1 MTRHHLSADFGSRL
15 KQLRRDRSMTA
26 VDLAKRVKVT
36 PPAIWQW
43 EHQRRT
49 PKSDRLQAV
58 ADALGVSLATL
69 EGNATS
75 PEGTSQSTSELSLEQ
90 LIRAIEAK
98 GFSVEVRS
106 RTLAPSSRTPNTLP

>member
-15 KQLRRDRSMTA
+15 RQLRRDRSMTA

-36 PPAIWQW
+36 PPAIWHW
-43 EHQRRT
+43 EHRGRT
-49 PKSDRLQAV
+49 PKGDRLQAV

-69 EGNATS
+69 EGGATGNL
-75 PEGTSQSTSELSLEQ
+75 PSTSELSLEQ

-106 RTLAPSSRTPNTLP
+106 REKRL

>member
-15 KQLRRDRSMTA
+15 RQLRRDRSMTA

-36 PPAIWQW
+36 PPAIWHW
-43 EHQRRT
+43 EHRGRT

-69 EGNATS
+69 EGSATYKRS
-75 PEGTSQSTSELSLEQ
+75 SGILQSTSELSLEQ

-98 GFSVEVRS
+98 GFSVEVKS
-106 RTLAPSSRTPNTLP
+106 REKRL

>member
-15 KQLRRDRSMTA
+15 RQLRRDRSMTA

-36 PPAIWQW
+36 PPAIWHW
-43 EHQRRT
+43 EHRGRT

-75 PEGTSQSTSELSLEQ
+75 DKPEATSQSSGELSLEQ

-98 GFSVEVRS
+98 GFSVDVRS
-106 RTLAPSSRTPNTLP
+106 RKRRL